1 MLVATVSTLSSEEST
16 YNEEHIRALRGSLSE
31 QQEDLVQLRTII
43 DNIRSCKDVSLNN
56 HDVEKYTAQLLQV
69 EDYQHQRF
77 NKIDEMIYHN
87 RKEIKKG
94 KTTNHTVATYGKEV
108 RKLEAGLRTLRLFV
122 GDVIEMLSPNSS
134 IINRVDDRIAYFE
147 KRSTTLMAE
156 MHELMEKMF
165 LL

>member
-1 MLVATVSTLSSEEST
+1 MLLATVSTLSSEDST
-16 YNEEHIRALRGSLSE
+16 YNKEHIRALRGSLSE
-31 QQEDLVQLRTII
+31 QQEDLEQLRTII

-56 HDVEKYTAQLLQV
+56 HDVEKYTAQLVQI

-77 NKIDEMIYHN
+77 NTIDEMIYHN
-87 RKEIKKG
+87 RKEIKKE
-94 KTTNHTVATYGKEV
+94 KTTDHTVATYGKEV

-122 GDVIEMLSPNSS
+122 GDVIEMLSPNSAV
-134 IINRVDDRIAYFE
+134 INRVDDRIAYFD